1 MTHLV
6 FRVEYIDMDT
16 VDTKKTV
23 GNGRAG
29 VTTCCHENVDLLL
42 AFASNEILKQA
53 GHEASSNVFK
63 SQRGAMEEFKRI
75 DIIFY
80 VNGGNIKR
88 QRFIDDVSQSLNLN
102 VATKEGLGYFE
113 SYLLKT

>member
-1 MTHLV
+1 
-6 FRVEYIDMDT
+6 
-16 VDTKKTV
+16 
-23 GNGRAG
+23 
-29 VTTCCHENVDLLL
+29 
-42 AFASNEILKQA
+42 
-53 GHEASSNVFK
+53 
-63 SQRGAMEEFKRI
+63 MEEFKRI